1 VKPDPI
7 MNRALGVAVLWLAL
21 LTLALHPTARAQ
33 QQQQDGHPTIS
44 PIQITSP
51 LGRLQTSG
59 PLRLVAQVQAEFAA
73 DVTTVRFFV
82 DDFLVGEDA
91 EGPIYAV
98 QWEDKNPFT
107 PATIRAEA
115 VSATGVLGNDSI
127 TLPALDVT
135 DETDVASVLLDISVL
150 DAEGRYVRGLT
161 EQHFQVFEDERGQTI
176 DLLDSTTVPT
186 THTLLVDTS
195 NSMSYRFDF
204 VRRAARRLGSQMK
217 PGDHMV
223 VLPFSGSLGAMTGP
237 TRDLNAVAS
246 AIETMKSGGGTAI
259 ADAILSASEAME
271 HVDGRHIFVLFTDG
285 YDEHSN
291 AKLEEAMEAVKQL
304 HGTLYTVGIAGAAG
318 ISIKGR
324 DMLRKLAVGTGGQAF
339 FPTRDEE
346 LPAVQGRVYDD
357 VASRYLLTYTPTN
370 QLKDGK
376 WRTIRVATGNPLL
389 SIKTRDGYFAAA
401 PPPIRATLEFV
412 ARDANRRPIEIRPE
426 DIKLLEDGVE
436 QQITSFQ
443 EIVDPVAIVMALDKS
458 GSMRQEEEF
467 VKSAAGAFIDALRP
481 EDPLGVLGF
490 SDGAEWL
497 ADIAAY
503 RTWSRHAINQY
514 KTAGG
519 TALYDGLG
527 LALERL
533 STVKGRKAIVLLS
546 DGKDEDA
553 PGRGPGSKLTA
564 NDIFDQLSKTNVQI
578 YAIGLGKGID
588 RSFLEKLATM
598 TNGEAYFPSE
608 VSMLAADYRRVVDD
622 LRRRYVVGWTST
634 NSTRDGK
641 WRPVELQSRFDGL
654 QITSK
659 GGYDAPSK

>member
-1 VKPDPI
+1 MIRVS
-7 MNRALGVAVLWLAL
+7 VAFTFWLAL
-21 LTLALHPTARAQ
+21 LAFGASSASDAQ
-33 QQQQDGHPTIS
+33 QQELQAATAS
-44 PIQITSP
+44 PVQITSP
-51 LGRLQTSG
+51 LGRLQTTG
-59 PLRLVAQVQAEFAA
+59 PLRLVAQVRAEFVA

-98 QWEDKNPFT
+98 QWEDKNPFA

-115 VSATGVLGNDSI
+115 VGPLGVLGNDSI
-127 TLPALDVT
+127 TLPALDIT
-135 DETDVASVLLDISVL
+135 DETDIASVLLDISVL
-150 DAEGRYVRGLT
+150 DEEGRYVRDLT
-161 EQHFQVFEDERGQTI
+161 RQHFQVFEDEKVQTI

-223 VLPFSGSLGAMTGP
+223 VLPFSASLGAMTGP
-237 TRDLNAVAS
+237 TRDLSAVAS

-259 ADAILSASEAME
+259 ADAILAASEAME

-285 YDEHSN
+285 YDEHSS
-291 AKLEEAMEAVKQL
+291 AKLDEAMEAVKRL

-346 LPAVQGRVYDD
+346 LPVVQGRVYDD

-370 QLKDGK
+370 QQKDGK
-376 WRTIRVATGNPLL
+376 WRAIRVATGNPVLT
-389 SIKTRDGYFAAA
+389 IKTREGYFAAE
-401 PPPIRATLEFV
+401 PPPIRPALEFV
-412 ARDANRRPIEIRPE
+412 ARDANRRPIEIGPE
-426 DIKLLEDGVE
+426 DILIIEDGVE
-436 QQITSFQ
+436 QRVSNFQ

-458 GSMRQEEEF
+458 GSMRQEEES
-467 VKSAAGAFIDALRP
+467 VRAAASAFIDALRP

-503 RTWSRHAINQY
+503 RTWSRHAIAQY

-553 PGRGPGSKLTA
+553 PGRGPGSVLTA
-564 NDIFDQLSKTNVQI
+564 ADIFEKLAGTNVQV

-588 RSFLEKLATM
+588 RPFLEKLAAM
-598 TNGEAYFPSE
+598 TNGEAYFPTDI
-608 VSMLAADYRRVVDD
+608 SMLDAEYTRVVED
-622 LRRRYVVGWTST
+622 LRRRYIVGWTST

-641 WRPVELQSRFDGL
+641 WRPVELRSRIDGL
-654 QITSK
+654 VITSK

>member
-1 VKPDPI
+1 
-7 MNRALGVAVLWLAL
+7 MTRASVLWLTL
-21 LTLALHPTARAQ
+21 LTLSAGPAARGQ
-33 QQQQDGHPTIS
+33 EQQDVQAS

-59 PLRLVAQVQAEFAA
+59 PLRIVAQVRLEMSA
-73 DVTTVRFFV
+73 DVMGVRFYV
-82 DDFLVGEDA
+82 DEALVGEDSD
-91 EGPIYAV
+91 GPIYAV
-98 QWEDKNPFT
+98 QWEDKNPFA

-115 VSATGVLGNDSI
+115 VGTAGVLGNDSV
-127 TLPALDVT
+127 TLPALDIT

-150 DAEGRYVRGLT
+150 DEEGRYVRDLT
-161 EQHFQVFEDERGQTI
+161 RDHFQVFEDDKSQTI
-176 DLLDSTTVPT
+176 DLLDATTVPT

-204 VRRAARRLGSQMK
+204 VRRAARRLGSAMK

-223 VLPFSGSLGAMTGP
+223 VLPFSASLGAMTGP

-259 ADAILSASEAME
+259 ADAILAASEAMQY
-271 HVDGRHIFVLFTDG
+271 VDGRHIFVLFTDG
-285 YDEHSN
+285 YDEHSS
-291 AKLEEAMEAVKQL
+291 AKLDEAMAAVKQL

-324 DMLRKLAVGTGGQAF
+324 DMLRKLAAGTGGQAF

-346 LPAVQGRVYDD
+346 LPVVQGRVYDD

-370 QLKDGK
+370 QFKDGK
-376 WRTIRVATGNPLL
+376 WRSIRVAMGNPALT
-389 SIKTRDGYFAAA
+389 IKTREGYFAAA
-401 PPPIRATLEFV
+401 PPPIRPALEFV
-412 ARDANRRPIEIRPE
+412 ARDANRRPIEIGPE
-426 DIKLLEDGVE
+426 DI
-436 QQITSFQ
+436 QIFENGIPQEITTFQ
-443 EIVDPVAIVMALDKS
+443 EIVDPVAMVMALDKS

-467 VKSAAGAFIDALRP
+467 VRAAASAFIDALRP

-497 ADIAAY
+497 ADIAPY
-503 RTWSRHAINQY
+503 RTWSRHAISQY

-533 STVKGRKAIVLLS
+533 ATVKGRKAIVLLS

-553 PGRGPGSKLTA
+553 PGRGPGSVLTA
-564 NDIFDQLSKTNVQI
+564 NDIFEKLSKTNVQI

-588 RSFLEKLATM
+588 RPFLEKLAAM

-608 VSMLAADYRRVVDD
+608 VSMLAADYKRVVED
-622 LRRRYVVGWTST
+622 LRRRYIVAWTST
-634 NSTRDGK
+634 DSTRDGK
-641 WRPVELQSRFDGL
+641 WRNVELRPRSAGL
-654 QITSK
+654 IITSK
-659 GGYDAPSK
+659 GGYDAPSR

>member
-1 VKPDPI
+1 MTRVS
-7 MNRALGVAVLWLAL
+7 VVSTLWLAL
-21 LTLALHPTARAQ
+21 LMLAAHPTART
-33 QQQQDGHPTIS
+33 QQDVQETLS

-59 PLRLVAQVQAEFAA
+59 PLRLVAQVRVEFLA
-73 DVTTVRFFV
+73 DVTAVRFFV

-91 EGPIYAV
+91 EGPIFAV
-98 QWEDKNPFT
+98 QWEDRNPFT

-115 VSATGVLGNDSI
+115 VGPTGVLGNDSV

-150 DAEGRYVRGLT
+150 DEEGRYVRGLT
-161 EQHFQVFEDERGQTI
+161 HQHFQVFEDERAQTI

-204 VRRAARRLGSQMK
+204 VRRAARRLGSAMK

-223 VLPFSGSLGAMTGP
+223 VLPFSASLGAMTGP

-259 ADAILSASEAME
+259 ADAILAASEAME

-291 AKLEEAMEAVKQL
+291 VRLEEAMEAVKRL

-324 DMLRKLAVGTGGQAF
+324 EMLRKLAVGTGGQAF

-346 LPAVQGRVYDD
+346 LPVVQGRVHDD

-376 WRTIRVATGNPLL
+376 WRSIRVATGNPTL
-389 SIKTRDGYFAAA
+389 SLKTRDGYFAAA

-426 DIKLLEDGVE
+426 DIKVLEDGVE
-436 QQITSFQ
+436 QQVTSFQ

-467 VKSAAGAFIDALRP
+467 VRTAAGAFIDALRP
-481 EDPLGVLGF
+481 EDPLGVLSF

-533 STVKGRKAIVLLS
+533 ATVKGRKAIVLLS

-564 NDIFDQLSKTNVQI
+564 TDIFEQLSKTNVQI

-588 RSFLEKLATM
+588 RPFLEKLAAT
-598 TNGEAYFPSE
+598 TNGEAYFPSD
-608 VSMLAADYRRVVDD
+608 VSMLGADYKRVVED
-622 LRRRYVVGWTST
+622 LRRRYIVGWTSS

-641 WRPVELQSRFDGL
+641 WRPVELRSRFDGL
-654 QITSK
+654 VITSK
-659 GGYDAPSK
+659 GGYDAPSR